1 MRLIRVLILVVGNYC
16 GVGATVYDD
25 DGKAHVVEHD
35 GVAKH
40 PGDSG
45 RKEIADRIIEKLK
58 NQE

>member
-1 MRLIRVLILVVGNYC
+1 MVFILVVGNYC
-16 GVGATVYDD
+16 GVGDTVYDD

-45 RKEIADRIIEKLK
+45 MQEIADRIIEKLK